1 MNEPGER
8 PLPQGLTAL
17 GYAGLL
23 PFAAC
28 VLAVALLEGEA
39 RAFAVR
45 ALVAYGAGILSFLGA
60 VHWGLLLRQPDAA
73 APVRLAIGV
82 LPSLT
87 GWLALLLPD
96 RYALA
101 LLVEFLRTQPG
112 CLGAHVSGSGAT
124 VYALCLPGRPQ
135 ALAEAVR
142 RQFDAPFWFWTAG

>member
-1 MNEPGER
+1 VNQPGER

-23 PFAAC
+23 PFVAC
-28 VLAVALLEGEA
+28 VLAIALLEGEA

-45 ALVAYGAGILSFLGA
+45 ALVAYGAVILSFLGA

-82 LPSLT
+82 LPSLA

-101 LLVEFLRTQPG
+101 LLVVAFGGFWLYEHRVV
-112 CLGAHVSGSGAT
+112 GA
-124 VYALCLPGRPQ
+124 ALLPGGYLDLRRHLSLAAC
-135 ALAEAVR
+135 ALLTLGLLSV
-142 RQFDAPFWFWTAG
+142 G